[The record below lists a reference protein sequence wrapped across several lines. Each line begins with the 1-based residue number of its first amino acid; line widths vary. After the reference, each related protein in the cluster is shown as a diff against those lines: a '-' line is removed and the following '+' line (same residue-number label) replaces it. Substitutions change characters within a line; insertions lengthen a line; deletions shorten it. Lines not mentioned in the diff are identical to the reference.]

1 VALRTLR
8 IIEEENLVAEAARK
22 GAYLM
27 EALRSHL
34 ADHPHVGEIRGK
46 GFMCAVEF
54 VKDRDTRQPFAPEE
68 QVGARIHT
76 EAQARG
82 LVSRVRGD
90 VFVLA
95 PPFVTP
101 DDLLDR
107 IAAILASATKAVL
120 G

>member
-1 VALRTLR
+1 MSPSRPLLAVASERR
-8 IIEEENLVAEAARK
+8 IPLFDLQSQRARLE
-22 GAYLM
+22 G
-27 EALRSHL
+27 
-34 ADHPHVGEIRGK
+34 HPHVGEIRGTEL
-46 GFMCAVEF
+46 MCAVEF
-54 VKDRDTRQPFAPEE
+54 VRDRDTRQPFAPEE
-68 QVGARIHT
+68 QVGARIHA